1 MTHFL
6 HERTGKCGAASSVKH
21 VKALSRSIAV
31 LCSLSMVAQPAVPA
45 WAQSQQDLPPA
56 APARQDANTLTPS
69 AAAPASTAT
78 SSIPF
83 DLLQHASRNPIDAY
97 RGKTVP
103 PPIMANSPRL
113 NGLVRDGKI
122 YLTLH
127 DAIDLALEDNL
138 DMVIARY
145 NLPIAQ
151 MDVQRTQAGGVTR
164 GVNTG
169 VVSGTP
175 GGTSGGLGTGAGAG
189 GTTSGAGGAGAGN
202 GGLVNST
209 LGAGTSVSNYDPQI
223 SANAYVDHTKSLLTN
238 RTLEN
243 VPVFDDNTILG
254 NMSYSQAFPTGG
266 GIQVIWNNNRQT
278 FNSPNQALNPQITS
292 YVQFVAQQQ
301 LLAGFGLGPNLRFL
315 RIAKTNQKVSDI
327 AFKAQVIATVTQI
340 CDLYWDLVSAYDID
354 QVSERSVAFANET
367 LDKSRKQYELQ
378 AIPQMDVLKAEGD
391 LALREQDLTVARTN
405 LELQELYMKNAIT
418 RSLDDP
424 ILEEMPVVPTDKV
437 NTTTGGTPQPVQEMI
452 AAALQNRTELQE
464 AALVLQNSELSRKT
478 ARNALLPSLNAYG
491 FYAGTGYN
499 EDASNTTKV
508 VPTGFGGAVQNALN
522 YSSPEYQVGL
532 QLNIPLRNRV
542 AKADQYRTELEYRQS
557 QVGFEE
563 QKKRI
568 RIEARSASFA
578 FEQGA
583 SRVAAARKARDLAQK
598 TLDIMQQEQK
608 LGAGSNQQTLS
619 AEHDLAVAESA
630 LVTAETAYEKARIEV
645 RRATGSVLEE
655 FGISIDAART
665 GATPTSTAG
674 PGGQ

>member
-1 MTHFL
+1 
-6 HERTGKCGAASSVKH
+6 
-21 VKALSRSIAV
+21 
-31 LCSLSMVAQPAVPA
+31 MVAQPAVPA
-45 WAQSQQDLPPA
+45 WAQSQQDAPPA